1 MDTFE
6 FAARYKVGRY
16 DIVPLLDDHVPIGLD
31 WLPEAASPE
40 GQRLFA
46 SAGLPST
53 GPAIIPVKAFVIQA
67 GQDVVMVDSGWGT
80 IMGPELGKVPEALA
94 LVGLAAQDIRTL
106 FLTHLHPDH
115 VGGLLDGSGGAR
127 FMNAKVF
134 VQQVEISYWSDPANR
149 VGKSAEELS
158 FFDTACLVL
167 KVYEGRIHAVTGGHE
182 LAPGI
187 HAMPLPGHTP
197 GHSGVMVQDG
207 GERLLLWTDIV
218 HSALLQ
224 LAHPEW
230 KLKIDVDQG
239 LAIKTRTRLLERL
252 AIDGTHVMGAH
263 REGTGRIETLA
274 PGFKLVP
281 N

>member
-1 MDTFE
+1 M
-6 FAARYKVGRY
+6 
-16 DIVPLLDDHVPIGLD
+16 
-31 WLPEAASPE
+31 
-40 GQRLFA
+40 
-46 SAGLPST
+46 
-53 GPAIIPVKAFVIQA
+53 IQA

-167 KVYEGRIHAVTGGHE
+167 KVYEGVSMR
-182 LAPGI
+182 
-187 HAMPLPGHTP
+187 
-197 GHSGVMVQDG
+197 
-207 GERLLLWTDIV
+207 
-218 HSALLQ
+218 
-224 LAHPEW
+224 
-230 KLKIDVDQG
+230 
-239 LAIKTRTRLLERL
+239 
-252 AIDGTHVMGAH
+252 
-263 REGTGRIETLA
+263 
-274 PGFKLVP
+274 
-281 N
+281 